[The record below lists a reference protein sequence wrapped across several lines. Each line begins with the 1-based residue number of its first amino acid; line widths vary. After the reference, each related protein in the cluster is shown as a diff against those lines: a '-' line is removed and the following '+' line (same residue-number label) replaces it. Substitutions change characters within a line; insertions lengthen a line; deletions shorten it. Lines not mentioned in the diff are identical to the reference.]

1 MDLLPEI
8 NSTESA
14 PVPTLNSIP
23 EDSNKVPDTSDLVT
37 VSPLF
42 EEIAISRED
51 DNLHHR

>member
-1 MDLLPEI
+1 MDLWPEI
-8 NSTESA
+8 NSTETA
-14 PVPTLNSIP
+14 PVPTENSIP

-37 VSPLF
+37 LTPFF